1 MMERAGRRKLMKI
14 ASISRLIVSILVCQL
29 AGIVGSAF
37 TRASI
42 PTWYATLQKPAF
54 TPPNWLFAPVW
65 TILFLL
71 MGISAYLIWR
81 EGLANRQVS
90 IALSIFGIQL
100 VLNIFWSFFFFKL
113 QSPLYGFVE
122 IVILW
127 LAILFTILYFLKI
140 SRTASLLLLPYL
152 FWVSFAAVL
161 NFYIMKLNP

>member
-1 MMERAGRRKLMKI
+1 MMERAGRRNLMKI

-65 TILFLL
+65 FFLYLL
-71 MGISAYLIWR
+71 MGIAAYLVWNKGIQ
-81 EGLANRQVS
+81 NRGVS

-127 LAILFTILYFLKI
+127 LAILLTILYFLKI
-140 SRTASLLLLPYL
+140 SRTASFLLLPYI
-152 FWVSFAAVL
+152 FWMSFAAIL
-161 NFYIMKLNP
+161 NFYIFRLNL

>member
-1 MMERAGRRKLMKI
+1 MMERAGRRNLMKI
-14 ASISRLIVSILVCQL
+14 ANISRLIVSILVCQL

-65 TILFLL
+65 FFLYLL
-71 MGISAYLIWR
+71 MGIAAYLVWNKGIQ
-81 EGLANRQVS
+81 NRGVS

-127 LAILFTILYFLKI
+127 LAILLTILYFLKI

>member
-1 MMERAGRRKLMKI
+1 MMERAGRRNLMKI
-14 ASISRLIVSILVCQL
+14 ANISRLIVAIFVCQL
-29 AGIVGSAF
+29 AGIVGSVF

-65 TILFLL
+65 FSLFLL
-71 MGISAYLIWR
+71 MGIAAYLIWNKGIQNIEVR
-81 EGLANRQVS
+81 
-90 IALSIFGIQL
+90 IALFIFGIQL

-113 QSPLYGFVE
+113 QSPLYGFIE

-127 LAILFTILYFLKI
+127 LAILLTIIYFLRI
-140 SRTASLLLLPYL
+140 SRTASFLLLPYI
-152 FWVSFAAVL
+152 FWVSFAAIL

>member
-1 MMERAGRRKLMKI
+1 MMERAGRRNLMKI

-65 TILFLL
+65 FFLYLL
-71 MGISAYLIWR
+71 MGIAAYLVWNKGIQ
-81 EGLANRQVS
+81 NRGVS

-127 LAILFTILYFLKI
+127 LAILLTILYFLKI

>member
-1 MMERAGRRKLMKI
+1 MKI
-14 ASISRLIVSILVCQL
+14 TNVYRLVQM
-29 AGIVGSAF
+29 AGVVGSAF
-37 TRASI
+37 TRPSI
-42 PTWYATLQKPAF
+42 SSWYATLRKPAF

-65 TILFLL
+65 TMLFLL
-71 MGISAYLIWR
+71 MGISLYLIWR
-81 EGLANRQVS
+81 EGLANRQVK
-90 IALSIFGIQL
+90 IAVSIFGTQL
-100 VLNIFWSFFFFKL
+100 VLNMFWSFFFFKL

-127 LAILFTILYFLKI
+127 LAILLTVIYFLRI

>member
-1 MMERAGRRKLMKI
+1 MMERAGRRNLMKI
-14 ASISRLIVSILVCQL
+14 ANISRLIVAIFVCQL

-65 TILFLL
+65 SSLYLL
-71 MGISAYLIWR
+71 MGIAAYLVWNKGMQNR
-81 EGLANRQVS
+81 EVR
-90 IALSIFGIQL
+90 IALFIFGIQL
-100 VLNIFWSFFFFKL
+100 VLNVFWSFFFFKL

-127 LAILFTILYFLKI
+127 LAILLTVIYFLRI
-140 SRTASLLLLPYL
+140 SRTASLLLLPYI
-152 FWVSFAAVL
+152 FWVSFAAIL

>member
-1 MMERAGRRKLMKI
+1 MERAGRRNLMKI

-65 TILFLL
+65 FFLYLL
-71 MGISAYLIWR
+71 MGIAAYLVWNKGIQ
-81 EGLANRQVS
+81 NRGVS

-127 LAILFTILYFLKI
+127 LAILLTILYFLKI

>member
-1 MMERAGRRKLMKI
+1 MMERAGRRNLMKI

-65 TILFLL
+65 FFLYLL
-71 MGISAYLIWR
+71 MGIAAYLVWNKGIQ
-81 EGLANRQVS
+81 NRGVS

-100 VLNIFWSFFFFKL
+100 VLNVFWSFFFFKL

-122 IVILW
+122 IIILW
-127 LAILFTILYFLKI
+127 LAILLTVIYFLRV

>member
-1 MMERAGRRKLMKI
+1 MMERAGRRNLMKI
-14 ASISRLIVSILVCQL
+14 TNVSRLVVAIFVCQL
-29 AGIVGSAF
+29 AGIAGSAF

-65 TILFLL
+65 SSLFLL
-71 MGISAYLIWR
+71 MGIAAYLIWNKGMQNR
-81 EGLANRQVS
+81 EVR
-90 IALSIFGIQL
+90 IALFIFGIQL

-113 QSPLYGFVE
+113 QSPLYGFIE

-127 LAILFTILYFLKI
+127 LAILLTVIYFLRI
-140 SRTASLLLLPYL
+140 SGTASLLLLPYL